1 MKKYGLNQYI
11 KACIGILLASIVAAA
26 LIIAVNVSI
35 AGEGALGDLYFID
48 VERILEKGEQVK
60 IIHFGASTAQS
71 GIDRELFPEV
81 ELMATS
87 AQSLDELMLLLDYLE
102 QKGYS
107 YTKDN
112 YLLLDMGTSTI
123 RKAEYHNMAAVA
135 NINTWGDF
143 YVNQDLELERKSY
156 WTSAIKRYL
165 FAIEHNIDTL
175 VNTLTLKVHALEDK
189 PEVYEAQLE
198 EWNTFT
204 KDFEYIDE
212 AQKKAF
218 EEKILELEQKTNVVV
233 NFVYI
238 TQAHADSKEGVI
250 FNQYIDQELKPFLEE
265 HGIAYIDSRNVFAW
279 EDYED
284 RAHLTQEGQ
293 LKYTDFMKEEF
304 SRIMQ

>member
-1 MKKYGLNQYI
+1 MKKYGLNQYVKSLI
-11 KACIGILLASIVAAA
+11 WILISSFVATVIIV
-26 LIIAVNVSI
+26 AVNVSI
-35 AGEGALGDLYFID
+35 AGEDALGDLYFID
-48 VERILEKGEQVK
+48 VERILDKGEQVR
-60 IIHFGASTAQS
+60 IVHFGASTAQS
-71 GIDRELFPEV
+71 GIDREVFPEV

-165 FAIEHNIDTL
+165 FAIEHNLDSL
-175 VNTLTLKVHALEDK
+175 VEKLTLKVQALENS

-212 AQKKAF
+212 KQKKAF
-218 EEKILELEQKTNVVV
+218 EDKILELEERTNVVV

-238 TQAHADSKEGVI
+238 TQAHADSNEGII
-250 FNQYIDQELKPFLEE
+250 FNRYLDNELKPFLEE
-265 HGIAYIDSRNVFAW
+265 HGIAYIDSRNIFDW

-284 RAHLTQEGQ
+284 RAHLTKEAQ

-304 SRIMQ
+304 SHIMQ

>member
-1 MKKYGLNQYI
+1 MKKYGLNQYL
-11 KACIGILLASIVAAA
+11 KSCIGILIVTIVTAVI
-26 LIIAVNVSI
+26 IIAVNISM
-35 AGEGALGDLYFID
+35 AGEEALGDLYFID
-48 VERILEKGEQVK
+48 VERILDKGEQVR
-60 IIHFGASTAQS
+60 IVHFGASTAQS
-71 GIDRELFPEV
+71 GIDMEVFPEV

-87 AQSLDELMLLLDYLE
+87 AQSLEELMLLLDYLE

-123 RKAEYHNMAAVA
+123 RKMKYHNMAAVA

-175 VNTLTLKVHALEDK
+175 VDKLTLKVQALEDS
-189 PEVYEAQLE
+189 PEVYEAQLD

-212 AQKKAF
+212 EQKREF
-218 EEKILELEQKTNVVV
+218 EDKILELEQKTNVVV

-238 TQAHADSKEGVI
+238 TQAHADSNEGII
-250 FNQYIDQELKPFLEE
+250 FNQYIDNELKPFLEE
-265 HGIAYIDSRNVFAW
+265 HGISYIDSRNVFTW

-284 RAHLTQEGQ
+284 RAHLTKEGQ
-293 LKYTDFMKEEF
+293 LKYTEFMQEEF

>member
-1 MKKYGLNQYI
+1 MKKYGLNQYL
-11 KACIGILLASIVAAA
+11 KTCIGVFIAAIVTAAVV
-26 LIIAVNVSI
+26 IAVNVTI
-35 AGEGALGDLYFID
+35 AGDSALGDLYYID

-60 IIHFGASTAQS
+60 IVHFGASTAQM
-71 GIDRELFPEV
+71 GIDREGFPEV
-81 ELMATS
+81 ELMTSS
-87 AQSLDELMLLLDYLE
+87 AQSLEELILLLDYLE

-165 FAIEHNIDTL
+165 FAIEHNLDSL
-175 VNTLTLKVHALEDK
+175 VEKLTLKVQALEDS

-212 AQKKAF
+212 EQKKEF
-218 EEKILELEQKTNVVV
+218 EDKILELEERTNVVV

-238 TQAHADSKEGVI
+238 TQAHADSNEGII
-250 FNQYIDQELKPFLEE
+250 FNQYIDNELKPFLEE
-265 HGIAYIDSRNVFAW
+265 HGISYIDSRNVFDW

-284 RAHLTQEGQ
+284 RAHLTKEGQ
-293 LKYTDFMKEEF
+293 LKYTEFMKEEF
-304 SRIMQ
+304 SYIMQ

>member
-1 MKKYGLNQYI
+1 MKKNGLNQYL
-11 KACIGILLASIVAAA
+11 KSCIGILIVTIVTAVI
-26 LIIAVNVSI
+26 IIAVNISM
-35 AGEGALGDLYFID
+35 AGEEALGDLYFID
-48 VERILEKGEQVK
+48 VERILDKGEQVR
-60 IIHFGASTAQS
+60 IVHFGASTAQS
-71 GIDRELFPEV
+71 GIDMEVFPEV

-87 AQSLDELMLLLDYLE
+87 AQSLDELILLLDYLE

-123 RKAEYHNMAAVA
+123 RKVKYHNMAAVA

-165 FAIEHNIDTL
+165 FAIEHNLDSL
-175 VNTLTLKVHALEDK
+175 VEKLTLKVQALEDS
-189 PEVYEAQLE
+189 PEVYEAQLD

-212 AQKKAF
+212 EQKKAF
-218 EEKILELEQKTNVVV
+218 EDKILELEQRTNVVV

-238 TQAHADSKEGVI
+238 TQAHADSKEGMI
-250 FNQYIDQELKPFLEE
+250 FNQYIDNELKPFLEE
-265 HGIAYIDSRNVFAW
+265 HGISYIDSRNVFDW
-279 EDYED
+279 KDYED
-284 RAHLTQEGQ
+284 RAHLTKEGQ

>member
-1 MKKYGLNQYI
+1 MKKYGLNQYV
-11 KACIGILLASIVAAA
+11 KSCIGILVATIVAAV
-26 LIIAVNVSI
+26 IIIGVNVSI

-48 VERILEKGEQVK
+48 VERILDKGDAVK
-60 IIHFGASTAQS
+60 IVQFGASTAQS
-71 GIDRELFPEV
+71 GIDMEVFPEV

-87 AQSLDELMLLLDYLE
+87 AQSLDELMVLLDYLE

-123 RKAEYHNMAAVA
+123 RKVKYHNMAAVA

-165 FAIEHNIDTL
+165 FAIEHNLDSL
-175 VNTLTLKVHALEDK
+175 LEKLTLKVQALEDS

-212 AQKKAF
+212 EQKKAF
-218 EEKILELEQKTNVVV
+218 EDKILELEERTNVVV

-238 TQAHADSKEGVI
+238 TQAHADSNEGII
-250 FNQYIDQELKPFLEE
+250 FSQYIDNELKPFLEE
-265 HGIAYIDSRNVFAW
+265 HGISYIDSRNEFAW

-284 RAHLTQEGQ
+284 RAHLTKEAQ

>member
-1 MKKYGLNQYI
+1 MRKNGMIQYI
-11 KACIGILLASIVAAA
+11 KSIVGILSAAVLSAIIIVG
-26 LIIAVNVSI
+26 INVSI

-48 VERILEKGEQVK
+48 VERILDKGEQVR
-60 IIHFGASTAQS
+60 IVHFGASTAQS
-71 GIDRELFPEV
+71 GIDREVFPEV

-123 RKAEYHNMAAVA
+123 RKMKYHNMAAVA

-175 VNTLTLKVHALEDK
+175 ADKLTLKVQALEDS

-212 AQKKAF
+212 EQKKEF
-218 EEKILELEQKTNVVV
+218 EDKILELEERTNVVV

-238 TQAHADSKEGVI
+238 TQAHADSNEGII
-250 FNQYIDQELKPFLEE
+250 FNEYIENELKPFLEE
-265 HGIAYIDSRNVFAW
+265 HGISYIDSRNVFDW

-284 RAHLTQEGQ
+284 RAHLTKEAQ